1 MLHDWSDAEVVD
13 IVSNVAAAMRP
24 GDRYLSVEAFLHV
37 HSQPQ
42 YPPCLRSSRFFLLLL
57 QCIVL

>member
-37 HSQPQ
+37 RSHSRISVM
-42 YPPCLRSSRFFLLLL
+42 RS
-57 QCIVL
+57 

>member
-13 IVSNVAAAMRP
+13 IVRNVAAAMRP

-37 HSQPQ
+37 RSHSRISVM
-42 YPPCLRSSRFFLLLL
+42 RS
-57 QCIVL
+57 